1 MPLNAD
7 DSFESSSDSTMI
19 SASSSEPV
27 HERSSIGLPRARAF
41 QLISA
46 AAQSIGSGFQT
57 LQSVQALKSL
67 RQVRIQD
74 VQRGPSSST
83 ATLPA
88 FARSGVKS
96 AMILTGFLAYA
107 GGPQI
112 FGEGFDV
119 EEVYQAVIPTT
130 RQTERVISEGIVL
143 KLDREAPP
151 VVALEEAL
159 REDPWT
165 QIDSPVGFE
174 VPTTALRVSSTG
186 NAPGPVVGGV
196 RLSSEELGLRIARE
210 IQRDNERLAAHRQT
224 LEQREIAAVDSRS
237 LPSPAAASPKVSI
250 VPQAVASAPL
260 EARTAAKL
268 ADSSAAP
275 SIVIS
280 ASQVGLS
287 RDQILAAFL
296 SPILQSDAEVAN
308 RREVAAPR
316 ASSSTAPTAQ
326 RVTKVEPSRPATTDP
341 RVTAILENA
350 RAARRPQESEIT
362 TASTSVTNPSVAP
375 VHRQV
380 MVSGS
385 LEFAEGLAL
394 THPADS
400 LVVLREDR
408 GRLHEAGVVWVKEA
422 RYEIFLESL
431 QGHLVAELRTPQGT
445 VVGRGRVNLSS
456 VVSRL
461 EELHRDR
468 AENKRVDGVSLRLAP
483 TAPGV
488 FGQTQSA
495 YTVGAH
501 QQPLKSG
508 RVVAQGTHLGT
519 RTQANGQFRDPRF
532 ADGSRPLLEARAQ
545 EHLPTQAL
553 ASVGTNTQLTLIPQ
567 KMAAT
572 IRELVADQVT
582 PQDTTPQAM
591 AEMGMIWGRVLR
603 RGEGVAGARVEPMS
617 SGVSAVVY
625 FNDLLIPDAGLE
637 QTSANGWFVI
647 PYARQ
652 GGHVLHVN
660 LGTRW
665 SDPVVVGVNPGSVAQ
680 VEAEIT
686 RGSEVFV
693 RGLDA
698 FRPDWPLHVEVRPM
712 LHRRGRRVTVDRT
725 QESTLR
731 VAHANQDI
739 ALDLDAGP
747 EYIRTRMILDPE
759 RRDLNMP
766 MLPRGWLEKIRSQ
779 VKHNAA
785 PAEGV
790 VVGFF
795 QGQRFQLKVSEAWRT
810 ENTRVVYFDSRGEVT
825 SAPYGEPG
833 GGFVVFGVQEGVHNI
848 VVGLEGSDRV
858 FATTAWVESSTP
870 MVINHWLR

>member
-7 DSFESSSDSTMI
+7 DSYESSPESTKI
-19 SASSSEPV
+19 FASSLEPV
-27 HERSSIGLPRARAF
+27 HERSSSGLPRARAF
-41 QLISA
+41 QFLSA
-46 AAQSIGSGFQT
+46 KAQGIRSAIQS
-57 LQSVQALKSL
+57 LQSVQALKSI

-74 VQRGPSSST
+74 VRREPSSRF
-83 ATLPA
+83 ATHPTFTI
-88 FARSGVKS
+88 FASSGVKS
-96 AMILTGFLAYA
+96 ALILTGFLAYA

-112 FGEGFDV
+112 LGDGFEV
-119 EEVYQAVIPTT
+119 EEVYQAVMPTA
-130 RQTERVISEGIVL
+130 RQTDRVISEGIVL

-174 VPTTALRVSSTG
+174 VPSTALRVSSTR
-186 NAPGPVVGGV
+186 NAPAHVVGGV

-224 LEQREIAAVDSRS
+224 LERREAAAVDSRNF
-237 LPSPAAASPKVSI
+237 PSAAPALPKVSI
-250 VPQAVASAPL
+250 VPQAVNSVPAEAKPATKVVDSPSAI
-260 EARTAAKL
+260 
-268 ADSSAAP
+268 AP

-296 SPILQSDAEVAN
+296 SPILQSESAAAN
-308 RREVAAPR
+308 RREVAAAR
-316 ASSSTAPTAQ
+316 AQAS
-326 RVTKVEPSRPATTDP
+326 KVESARPATTDP

-350 RAARRPQESEIT
+350 RAARRPQETESIT
-362 TASTSVTNPSVAP
+362 TATGVANPSVAP

-488 FGQTQSA
+488 FGHTQSA

-508 RVVAQGTHLGT
+508 RVVAQGTNLGT

-625 FNDLLIPDAGLE
+625 FNDLLIPDPSLE

-665 SDPVVVGVNPGSVAQ
+665 SDPMVVGVSPGSVAQ

-712 LHRRGRRVTVDRT
+712 LHRRGRRVAVDRT

-779 VKHNAA
+779 VKHNGA

-825 SAPYGEPG
+825 AAPYGEPG
-833 GGFVVFGVQEGVHNI
+833 GGFVIFGVQEGVHNI